1 MILCLFLHVV
11 YREDVTMMCVWHST
25 REDDTTTAAAGGY
38 EKGILIWMV
47 MMMMCYQ

>member
-25 REDDTTTAAAGGY
+25 REDDTMTTAGDY
-38 EKGILIWMV
+38 EKGFLIWLV
-47 MMMMCYQ
+47 MMMMCCQ